1 MLAAAVQAGTCAA
14 IVPGFH
20 NSDTLQAEDG
30 RMNRDKNLIDV
41 KQALSDKYTHLAS
54 LAGSEPKRKTL
65 IHKATKYRRQVEQ
78 LRRDGV
84 R

>member
-1 MLAAAVQAGTCAA
+1 
-14 IVPGFH
+14 
-20 NSDTLQAEDG
+20 
-30 RMNRDKNLIDV
+30 MNRDKNLIDV

-54 LAGSEPKRKTL
+54 LAGSETKRKTL
-65 IHKATKYRRQVEQ
+65 IHKAARYRRQVEQ